1 MTNGTFSL
9 VTYLGWDNGW
19 PTHARA
25 ATFQVHG
32 KIVTVTVERD
42 EGRYEAAIMTR
53 SEARVKW
60 NRLLAHGWSRDY
72 ETEGER
78 EMALGGE
85 Y

>member
-1 MTNGTFSL
+1 MIDGTFNL
-9 VTYLGWDNGW
+9 VKYLGWQNGW

-25 ATFQVHG
+25 ATFYVSG
-32 KIVTVTVERD
+32 PTVIVTVERA
-42 EGRYEAAIMTR
+42 EGSHETAIMTR
-53 SEARVKW
+53 SEARAEWKKLV
-60 NRLLAHGWSRDY
+60 AHGWSRDY